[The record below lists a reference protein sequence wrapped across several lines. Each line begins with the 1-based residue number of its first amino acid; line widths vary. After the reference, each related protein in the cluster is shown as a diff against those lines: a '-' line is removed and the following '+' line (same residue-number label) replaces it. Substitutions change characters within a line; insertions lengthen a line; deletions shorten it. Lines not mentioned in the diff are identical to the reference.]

1 MKAAQD
7 IHSDDHWLLTDGVA
21 AIGPVSFDSVRRFV
35 AERRVSSDA
44 MVRHSSWQIWRS
56 AAEITKL
63 TVSHRGETVR
73 NLAEICAGVD
83 ARAATAESTP
93 PPPPDS
99 SSLRPPAY
107 ESERPL
113 RSSVRPIAVDPVG
126 VLAATYSLKD
136 ALLLALSTSVATAQ
150 ADVGLL
156 HQARPEFTSLVTV
169 GGHGPGVEL
178 LLGEKMLEDDPSLAA
193 ARSGVPVIAEPEPG
207 AVGRFVLGRL
217 GRCVQSPR
225 GVVMI
230 PLLLRDRLL
239 ATFEFGRVDR
249 PFLIR
254 EVARMQEVVEAL
266 AERIVLMGWADAP
279 APC

>member
-21 AIGPVSFDSVRRFV
+21 AIGPVSFESVRRFV

-56 AAEITKL
+56 ANEITKL

-93 PPPPDS
+93 PPPPES
-99 SSLRPPAY
+99 EALRAPASD
-107 ESERPL
+107 SERPI
-113 RSSVRPIAVDPVG
+113 RASVRPIAVDPVG
-126 VLAATYSLKD
+126 VLAATDNLRD
-136 ALLLALSTSVATAQ
+136 GLLLALSTAVASAQ
-150 ADVGLL
+150 AEVGLL
-156 HQARPEFTSLVTV
+156 HESRAGFASPVTV

-178 LLGEKMLEDDPSLAA
+178 LLGEKMLENDPSLAA
-193 ARSGVPVIAEPEPG
+193 AHSGVTVIAEPEPG
-207 AVGRFVLGRL
+207 PAGRFVLGRL
-217 GRCVQSPR
+217 ARCIRGPR
-225 GVVMI
+225 GAVMI
-230 PLLLRDRLL
+230 PLVLRDQLL
-239 ATFEFGRVDR
+239 ATFEFGRTDR

-266 AERIVLMGWADAP
+266 AERIVVQGWADN
-279 APC
+279 

>member
-7 IHSDDHWLLTDGVA
+7 IYSDDQWLLTDGIA
-21 AIGPVSFDSVRRFV
+21 AIGPVSFESVRRFV

-44 MVRHSSWQIWRS
+44 MVRHCSWQIWRS

-99 SSLRPPAY
+99 QSLRVAPS

-126 VLAATYSLKD
+126 VLAATDNLRD
-136 ALLLALSTSVATAQ
+136 ALLLALSTAVATAQ
-150 ADVGLL
+150 AEIGLL
-156 HQARPEFTSLVTV
+156 HQTRPGFASLVTV

-178 LLGEKMLEDDPSLAA
+178 LLGEKMLESDPSLAA
-193 ARSGVPVIAEPEPG
+193 AHSGVTVIAEPEPG
-207 AVGRFVLGRL
+207 PVGRFVLGRL
-217 GRCVQSPR
+217 ARCIR
-225 GVVMI
+225 GARGAVMI
-230 PLLLRDRLL
+230 PLLLRDQLL
-239 ATFEFGRVDR
+239 ATFEFGRSDR

-266 AERIVLMGWADAP
+266 AERIVVMGWADT
-279 APC
+279 

>member
-21 AIGPVSFDSVRRFV
+21 AIGPVSFESVRRFV

-44 MVRHSSWQIWRS
+44 MVRHCSWQIWRS
-56 AAEITKL
+56 AAEIAKL

-73 NLAEICAGVD
+73 NLAEICAGVE

-99 SSLRPPAY
+99 QSLRAPASD
-107 ESERPL
+107 SERPV
-113 RSSVRPIAVDPVG
+113 RASVRPIAVDPVG
-126 VLAATYSLKD
+126 VLAATDNLRD
-136 ALLLALSTSVATAQ
+136 GLLLALSTAVASAQ
-150 ADVGLL
+150 AEVGLL
-156 HQARPEFTSLVTV
+156 HQSRSGFRSPVTV

-178 LLGEKMLEDDPSLAA
+178 LLGEKMLEDDPSLAVA
-193 ARSGVPVIAEPEPG
+193 HTGVTVIAEPEPG
-207 AVGRFVLGRL
+207 PVGRFVLGRL
-217 GRCVQSPR
+217 ARCLRGPR
-225 GVVMI
+225 GAVMI
-230 PLLLRDRLL
+230 PLVLRHQLL
-239 ATFEFGRVDR
+239 ATFEFGRTDR

-266 AERIVLMGWADAP
+266 TERIVVMGWADN
-279 APC
+279 

>member
-7 IHSDDHWLLTDGVA
+7 LHSDDHWLLTDGVA
-21 AIGPVSFDSVRRFV
+21 AIGPVSFESVRRLV

-44 MVRHSSWQIWRS
+44 MVRHSSWQVWRT
-56 AAEITKL
+56 AAEIAKL
-63 TVSHRGETVR
+63 TVSHRSETVR

-99 SSLRPPAY
+99 QPLRAPVH
-107 ESERPL
+107 ESERPV

-126 VLAATYSLKD
+126 VLAATYSLRD
-136 ALLLALSTSVATAQ
+136 AQLLALSTAIATAQ

-156 HQARPEFTSLVTV
+156 HQSRPGLESLVTV

-178 LLGEKMLEDDPSLAA
+178 LLGEKMLETDPSMLV
-193 ARSGVPVIAEPEPG
+193 ARTGTTVIAEPEPG
-207 AVGRFVLGRL
+207 PVGRFVLGRL
-217 GRCVQSPR
+217 GRCVPTPR
-225 GVVMI
+225 GAVMI
-230 PLLLRDRLL
+230 PLILRDQLL
-239 ATFEFGRVDR
+239 ATFEFGRIGR

-254 EVARMQEVVEAL
+254 EVARMQDVVEAL
-266 AERIVLMGWADAP
+266 AERTVLMGWADN
-279 APC
+279 

>member
-21 AIGPVSFDSVRRFV
+21 AIGPVSFESVRRFV
-35 AERRVSSDA
+35 VERRVSSDA

-56 AAEITKL
+56 ATEITNL

-99 SSLRPPAY
+99 QSLRAPASD
-107 ESERPL
+107 SERPI
-113 RSSVRPIAVDPVG
+113 RASVRPIAVDPVG
-126 VLAATYSLKD
+126 VLAATDNLRD
-136 ALLLALSTSVATAQ
+136 GLLLALSTAVASAQ
-150 ADVGLL
+150 AEVGLL
-156 HQARPEFTSLVTV
+156 HESRLGFASPVTV

-178 LLGEKMLEDDPSLAA
+178 LLGEKMVENDPSLAA
-193 ARSGVPVIAEPEPG
+193 AHNGVTVIAEPEPG
-207 AVGRFVLGRL
+207 PAGRFVLGRL
-217 GRCVQSPR
+217 ARCLRGPR
-225 GVVMI
+225 GAVMI
-230 PLLLRDRLL
+230 PLVLRDQLL
-239 ATFEFGRVDR
+239 ATFEFGRTDR

-266 AERIVLMGWADAP
+266 TERIVVMGWADA
-279 APC
+279 